1 MRETSRADANN
12 DWYTVAAI
20 GLIAMCLVTVDHEA
34 LGHGGMC
41 LAIGGHIKVLT
52 SSIFRCNV
60 RSIWIDPAGP
70 LANLLAGTVSLLVA
84 NWIPSRLIAMRLFLA
99 LVASFSFFWEGGYL
113 IKAMLD
119 RSGDLYFTAED
130 FLGEPS
136 LWWRTLGT
144 AVGVI
149 LYSVTAR
156 YASRALTG
164 LFPNRDSAR
173 RTARVAWVAATIGAT
188 LAALV
193 NVGGEPAALR
203 DAVLEIGA
211 ASLPLLFIAR
221 KHRVS
226 TPVSSVPPI
235 RRSVAV
241 ICLSLA
247 IYLIFVATLGRGL
260 YF

>member
-1 MRETSRADANN
+1 VPESWRPGSNN

-52 SSIFRCNV
+52 SSVFRCNV
-60 RSIWIDPAGP
+60 HSVWIDPAGP
-70 LANLLAGTVSLLVA
+70 LANLLAGTLSLLMA
-84 NWIPSRLIAMRLFLA
+84 RWIPRRLVAMRLFLA
-99 LVASFSFFWEGGYL
+99 LVTSFSFFWETGYL
-113 IKAMLD
+113 VKAMLD
-119 RSGDLYFTAED
+119 RSGDLYFTTED
-130 FLGEPS
+130 LLGEPS
-136 LWWRTLGT
+136 LWWRTMGV

-149 LYSVTAR
+149 LYLAVAR
-156 YASRALTG
+156 WASRALTG
-164 LFPNRDSAR
+164 LFPNKDLAR
-173 RTARVAWVAATIGAT
+173 RAARVAWVAATIGAA

-193 NVGGEPAALR
+193 HVGGGLTALR

-211 ASLPLLFIAR
+211 ASFPLLFIAR
-221 KHRVS
+221 KSPVS
-226 TPVSSVPPI
+226 TVVSSPTPI
-235 RRSVAV
+235 QRSVMA

-247 IYLIFVATLGRGL
+247 LYVLFVATLGRGL

>member
-1 MRETSRADANN
+1 MRETVRADANN

-20 GLIAMCLVTVDHEA
+20 GLTAMCLVTVDHEA

-60 RSIWIDPAGP
+60 RSVWIDPAGP
-70 LANLLAGTVSLLVA
+70 LANLLAGTVSLLMA
-84 NWIPSRLIAMRLFLA
+84 KWIPRRLIALRLFLA
-99 LVASFSFFWEGGYL
+99 LVACFSFFWEAGYL

-136 LWWRTLGT
+136 LWWRTLGI

-149 LYSVTAR
+149 LYSATAR
-156 YASRALTG
+156 WASRALTG
-164 LFPNRDSAR
+164 LFPNKDSAR
-173 RTARVAWVAATIGAT
+173 RVTRVAWVAATIGAA

-193 NVGGEPAALR
+193 HVGGGLAPLR

-221 KHRVS
+221 RGFAL
-226 TPVSSVPPI
+226 TPVSSLPPI
-235 RRSVAV
+235 RRSVVA

-247 IYLIFVATLGRGL
+247 LYLIFVATLGRGL